1 MQVVCGYHI
10 ATLSY
15 LQELE
20 GCGQYRYSEAR
31 VVRDGTVITSR
42 GPGTC
47 FEFAL
52 CIVDAVCGSDVA
64 KEVATPMIVK

>member
-1 MQVVCGYHI
+1 M
-10 ATLSY
+10 
-15 LQELE
+15 
-20 GCGQYRYSEAR
+20 
-31 VVRDGTVITSR
+31 VRDGTVITSR

-52 CIVDAVCGSDVA
+52 CIVNAVCGSDVA